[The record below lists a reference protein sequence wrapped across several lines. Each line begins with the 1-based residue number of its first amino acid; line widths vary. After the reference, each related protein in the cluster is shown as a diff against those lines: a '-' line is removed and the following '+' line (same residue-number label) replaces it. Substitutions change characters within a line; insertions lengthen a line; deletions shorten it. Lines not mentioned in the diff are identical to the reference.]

1 MVGHSDYS
9 LTLIY
14 MLNYRK
20 KKKKVGEFG
29 GRGIEGAL
37 FYSLVFYGPQLLFVL
52 KKKKKQNLLL
62 LKYLPSSFVSSGG
75 LNVTSTRQPPLKQQ
89 R

>member
-20 KKKKVGEFG
+20 KKMVGEFG

-37 FYSLVFYGPQLLFVL
+37 ILQSGVL
-52 KKKKKQNLLL
+52 WTSASFCFKKKKKQNLLL